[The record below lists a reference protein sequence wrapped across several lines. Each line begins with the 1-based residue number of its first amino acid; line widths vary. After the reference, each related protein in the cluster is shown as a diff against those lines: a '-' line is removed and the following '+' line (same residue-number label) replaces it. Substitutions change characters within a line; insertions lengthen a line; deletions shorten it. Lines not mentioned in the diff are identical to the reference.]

1 MANPRSLLYSLY
13 SLFVFLAIADALKFD
28 IEAYHQGDSRGTRC
42 IRNFVSRDTLVVVT
56 ATVDGY
62 KGDGMIV
69 NMHVC
74 HTGIELL
81 ESLTDY

>member
-1 MANPRSLLYSLY
+1 M
-13 SLFVFLAIADALKFD
+13 
-28 IEAYHQGDSRGTRC
+28 
-42 IRNFVSRDTLVVVT
+42 SRDTLVVVT

-74 HTGIELL
+74 WISIRSHGIF
-81 ESLTDY
+81 TDYRY